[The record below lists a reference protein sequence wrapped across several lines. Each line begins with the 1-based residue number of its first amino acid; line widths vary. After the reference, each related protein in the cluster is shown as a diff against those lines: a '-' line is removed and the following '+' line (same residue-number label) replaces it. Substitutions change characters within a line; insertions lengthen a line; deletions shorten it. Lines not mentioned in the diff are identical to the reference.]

1 MPRKSDW
8 VWVPVVSGPLAPHA
22 AGFERWL
29 LEHGF
34 ARSAVGNRL
43 WQFAHL
49 SRWMEREGL
58 APGELTVERVEEFV
72 AAHRSAGFVTFSS
85 VASMRLPVAYL
96 RGIGAAPLVPV
107 VVADGALDVLLGGY
121 RRYMVRERGLVEHT
135 IYGHQRVARLFLEGR
150 PADLE
155 LERLSAA
162 DVSAFLAS
170 ECPKRSVSGAR
181 DLVFALRSLLRYL
194 HVCGLIDVP
203 LVWAV
208 PGVAEVRD
216 RSLPRGLE
224 PQVLARILDSC
235 DRRTLVGQRD
245 HAVLLLLSRL
255 GLRAGEVAALSLE
268 DLDWRRGELT
278 VHGKGSR
285 LERLPIPVDVG
296 EAVVGYLRA
305 RGRVEGSRA
314 VFVTMRAPVGGLS
327 ARGVISVVARACAR
341 ADVPVVGA
349 HVLRHTA
356 ATGMLRAGAS
366 LPEIAQ
372 VLRHRRIETT
382 TIYARVDRDRLL
394 ELARPWPG
402 AAA

>member
-1 MPRKSDW
+1 MGEW

-29 LEHGF
+29 LEQGF

-49 SRWMEREGL
+49 SRWMERERL
-58 APGELTVERVEEFV
+58 DPGELTVERVERFV
-72 AAHRSAGFVTFSS
+72 AAHRTAGYVTFSS
-85 VASMRLPVAYL
+85 VASMRLPLAYL
-96 RGIGAAPLVPV
+96 REIGAAPLVPV
-107 VVADGALDVLLGGY
+107 VVTAGALDVLLGDY
-121 RRYMVRERGLVEHT
+121 RRYLVRERGLVEHT
-135 IYGHQRVARLFLEGR
+135 IYWHQRVARLFLEGR
-150 PADLE
+150 PDGLE

-162 DVSAFLAS
+162 DVSAFLAT
-170 ECPKRSVSGAR
+170 ECPKRSMSGAR

-194 HVCGLIDVP
+194 HVCGLIELP

-208 PGVAEVRD
+208 PGVADVRD

-224 PQVLARILDSC
+224 PQVLARMLDSC
-235 DRRTLVGQRD
+235 DLRTLVGRRD
-245 HAVLLLLSRL
+245 HAVLVLLARL
-255 GLRAGEVAALSLE
+255 GLRAGEVAALSLD

-278 VHGKGSR
+278 IHGKGRR
-285 LERLPIPVDVG
+285 LERLPISHDVG
-296 EAVVGYLRA
+296 ETLVGYLA
-305 RGRVEGSRA
+305 RRDRVEGSRA
-314 VFVTMRAPVGGLS
+314 VFVKMRAPVGGLS
-327 ARGVISVVARACAR
+327 AGGVISVVARACVR
-341 ADVPVVGA
+341 AGVPVVGA
-349 HVLRHTA
+349 HRLRHTA

-372 VLRHRRIETT
+372 VLRHRRLETT
-382 TIYARVDRDRLL
+382 TIYAKVDRDRLR

>member
-1 MPRKSDW
+1 MGEW
-8 VWVPVVSGPLAPHA
+8 VWVPVVWGPLAPHA

-29 LEHGF
+29 LEQGF

-49 SRWMEREGL
+49 SRWMERERLG
-58 APGELTVERVEEFV
+58 PGELTVERVERFV
-72 AAHRSAGFVTFSS
+72 AAHRTAGYVTFSS
-85 VASMRLPVAYL
+85 VPSMRLPLAYL
-96 RGIGAAPLVPV
+96 REIGAAPLVPV
-107 VVADGALDVLLGGY
+107 VVADGALDVLLGDY
-121 RRYMVRERGLVEHT
+121 RRYLVRERGLVEHT

-150 PADLE
+150 PDGLE
-155 LERLSAA
+155 LERLSAV

-194 HVCGLIDVP
+194 HVCGRIELP

-208 PGVAEVRD
+208 PGVADVRD

-224 PQVLARILDSC
+224 AQVLARMLDSC
-235 DRRTLVGQRD
+235 DRRTLVGRRD
-245 HAVLLLLSRL
+245 HAVLVLLARL
-255 GLRAGEVAALSLE
+255 GLRAGEVAALSLD

-278 VHGKGSR
+278 IHGKGRR
-285 LERLPIPVDVG
+285 LECLPIPHDVG
-296 EAVVGYLRA
+296 ETLVGYLAR

-314 VFVTMRAPVGGLS
+314 VFVKMRAPVGGLS
-327 ARGVISVVARACAR
+327 AGGVISVVARACVR
-341 ADVPVVGA
+341 AGVPVVGA
-349 HVLRHTA
+349 HRLRHTA

-372 VLRHRRIETT
+372 VLRHRRLETT
-382 TIYARVDRDRLL
+382 TIYAKVDRDRLR

>member
-1 MPRKSDW
+1 MGEW

-29 LEHGF
+29 LEQGF

-49 SRWMEREGL
+49 SRWMERERL
-58 APGELTVERVEEFV
+58 DPGELTVERVEQFV
-72 AAHRSAGFVTFSS
+72 AAHRTAGYVTFSS
-85 VASMRLPVAYL
+85 VPSMRLPLAYL
-96 RGIGAAPLVPV
+96 REIGAAPLVPV
-107 VVADGALDVLLGGY
+107 VVADGALDVLLGDY
-121 RRYMVRERGLVEHT
+121 RRYLVRERGLVEHT

-150 PADLE
+150 PDGLE

-162 DVSAFLAS
+162 DVSAFLAT
-170 ECPKRSVSGAR
+170 ECPKRSMSGAR

-194 HVCGLIDVP
+194 HVCGLIELP

-208 PGVAEVRD
+208 PGVADVRD

-224 PQVLARILDSC
+224 PQVLARMLDGC
-235 DRRTLVGQRD
+235 DLGTLVGRRD
-245 HAVLLLLSRL
+245 HAVLVLLARL
-255 GLRAGEVAALSLE
+255 GLRAGEVAALSLD
-268 DLDWRRGELT
+268 DLDWRRGELKI
-278 VHGKGSR
+278 HGKGRR
-285 LERLPIPVDVG
+285 LERLPIPHDVG
-296 EAVVGYLRA
+296 ETLVGYLA
-305 RGRVEGSRA
+305 RRDRVEGSRA

-327 ARGVISVVARACAR
+327 AGGVISVVARACVR
-341 ADVPVVGA
+341 AGVPVVGA
-349 HVLRHTA
+349 HRLRHTA
-356 ATGMLRAGAS
+356 ATGMLRTGAS

-372 VLRHRRIETT
+372 VLRHRRLETT
-382 TIYARVDRDRLL
+382 TIYAKVDRDRLR